1 MCELAQRERG
11 VVWCGVVWCGVVW
24 CGVVWCGVVWCG
36 RVRTKGHRRRLA
48 FAPVAALNV
57 RLDEAEHGRRRLD
70 DVVADRGGN
79 VGQAAPGDDGLGRVV
94 VGVLRLRW
102 GAREQREGGIERTVE
117 AARQ

>member
-1 MCELAQRERG
+1 MIGSKYDFKIRKEKREQVSAECVKRDKVG
-11 VVWCGVVWCGVVW
+11 WRWA
-24 CGVVWCGVVWCG
+24 
-36 RVRTKGHRRRLA
+36 RTECHRRRLA

-70 DVVADRGGN
+70 DAVADRGGN

-102 GAREQREGGIERTVE
+102 GRGSNERVE
-117 AARQ
+117 